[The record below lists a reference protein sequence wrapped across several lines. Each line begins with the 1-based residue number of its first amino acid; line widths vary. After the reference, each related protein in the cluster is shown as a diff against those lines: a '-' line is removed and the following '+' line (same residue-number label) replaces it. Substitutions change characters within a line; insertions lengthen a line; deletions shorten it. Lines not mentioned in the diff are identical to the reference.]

1 MRYIGS
7 DLDPDPWKKLRIQI
21 RRHDAGPSDPKW
33 TFCKNNLR
41 VLRAYIN
48 FSQRTALRQK
58 ILRTI
63 LYIYLLCTVYCT
75 VDQRETKKKIPWKP
89 KSTPDGFNFGHVPD
103 ISGSGG
109 GGGMGLRL
117 GFLRVMTCPRY
128 SVNFYITL
136 HSVMT
141 LTDLLM
147 CRKKLL
153 IFKFSFVSVQCALSG
168 CLCIAGVHFMIPR
181 GLSGDG
187 ETKYRTILCR
197 HTMSKT
203 K

>member
-1 MRYIGS
+1 
-7 DLDPDPWKKLRIQI
+7 
-21 RRHDAGPSDPKW
+21 
-33 TFCKNNLR
+33 
-41 VLRAYIN
+41 
-48 FSQRTALRQK
+48 
-58 ILRTI
+58 
-63 LYIYLLCTVYCT
+63 
-75 VDQRETKKKIPWKP
+75 
-89 KSTPDGFNFGHVPD
+89 
-103 ISGSGG
+103 
-109 GGGMGLRL
+109 MGLRL

-136 HSVMT
+136 PSVMT

-147 CRKKLL
+147 CRKKFL

-187 ETKYRTILCR
+187 ETKYRTILCQ

-203 K
+203 KKYTIL

>member
-7 DLDPDPWKKLRIQI
+7 DLDPDPWKKLRIRI

-75 VDQRETKKKIPWKP
+75 VDEDRRIYY
-89 KSTPDGFNFGHVPD
+89 STRCSLFSMCLAAVLVSFHHVFELTNSLFLYLLNVCVFS
-103 ISGSGG
+103 SGSSHNSN
-109 GGGMGLRL
+109 
-117 GFLRVMTCPRY
+117 FLYFFLPQ
-128 SVNFYITL
+128 L
-136 HSVMT
+136 
-141 LTDLLM
+141 
-147 CRKKLL
+147 
-153 IFKFSFVSVQCALSG
+153 
-168 CLCIAGVHFMIPR
+168 
-181 GLSGDG
+181 
-187 ETKYRTILCR
+187 
-197 HTMSKT
+197 
-203 K
+203 